1 MTPTINATHPEHPT
15 CVRTVLHT
23 RGKPALLW
31 GVRGLTRLTE
41 HSATADRPEKCSPLH
56 STIAHLDSSKM
67 FPKSDSSV
75 KKQTTPHPRELS
87 RRVGGLVDA
96 RYLRSQAA
104 RLEQC

>member
-1 MTPTINATHPEHPT
+1 MPRIPSIRHVSALCCIPEASQPFYGE
-15 CVRTVLHT
+15 L
-23 RGKPALLW
+23 G
-31 GVRGLTRLTE
+31 GLTRLTE

-87 RRVGGLVDA
+87 RRVGDLLTLGIYGAKLPA
-96 RYLRSQAA
+96 
-104 RLEQC
+104 